1 MNAVVG
7 TGGVGAGPSD
17 RRLSEI
23 AHQFFGVR
31 DAAAFDALL
40 GDLELVRVPGGSWLF
55 RENDLGD
62 SLFLI
67 VRGRLQVWREGT
79 ADEAR
84 DGAHLLGELSA
95 GDSVGEVALLA
106 GGSRSASVRAIRD
119 SLLLRMDRQRFERL
133 ALAHPAL
140 GLELTRQM
148 AIRLRDRTGTRPTMT
163 RGLENL
169 AVLPIGEGRA
179 VRGFAAA
186 LAKALERLGSVLHV
200 DAKVAGDGNEASLAE
215 WVHEQESRHRFL
227 VLEAEP
233 RRSRWS
239 QLCRRQA
246 DVQLLVAD
254 AAEPVSA
261 GPWAVSGPDDGGAAR
276 RILVLLHAGHAVS
289 RSARWLDTVKTS
301 EHHHLRAGSMD
312 RDLARLARVLAGE
325 ALGLVL
331 GGGGAR
337 GFAHI
342 GAFRALREAGIEVDL
357 VGGSSIGAV
366 FAAALALDWSVEK
379 IENVAREA
387 FVEEN
392 PFGDYTIPL
401 VSLVAGR
408 RLKRLVLEH
417 FDLDIEDL
425 PLPYF
430 CTSSQLDRGGLN
442 VHERGVLWRAVRA
455 SVALPGVLPPVV
467 IDRRLSI
474 DGGILN
480 NLPVDV
486 MRARSAGR
494 VLAVDLSAHKDRTVD
509 YDDLPTA
516 LSLLRSR
523 AFPGRERL
531 SVPNIV
537 SLIMKSSLVASAA
550 HTRAMREEA
559 DLLLNPPV
567 GEFGLMDVRSFDR
580 LVEVGYQHARD
591 RIAKWGHP
599 DRSLLE
605 VST

>member
-1 MNAVVG
+1 MGAAVEA
-7 TGGVGAGPSD
+7 GGVGAGPSD
-17 RRLSEI
+17 RRLREI
-23 AHQFFGVR
+23 AHRFFGIR

-67 VRGRLQVWREGT
+67 VRGRLQVWRE
-79 ADEAR
+79 AERDEAG
-84 DGAHLLGELSA
+84 DGARLLGELSA

-106 GGSRSASVRAIRD
+106 GGTRSASVRAIRD
-119 SLLLRMDRQRFERL
+119 SLLLRMDRERFERL
-133 ALAHPAL
+133 VLAHPAL

-148 AIRLRDRTGTRPTMT
+148 AVRLRDRTAARPDMT
-163 RGLENL
+163 RGLENI

-186 LAKALERLGSVLHV
+186 LAKALERLGSALHV
-200 DAKVAGDGNEASLAE
+200 DAEDAGDRGEAALAE
-215 WVHEQESRHRFL
+215 WVHEQETRHRFL

-233 RRSRWS
+233 RRSSWT
-239 QLCRRQA
+239 QVCRRQA
-246 DVQLLVAD
+246 DVQLVVAD
-254 AAEPVSA
+254 AAEPIA
-261 GPWAVSGPDDGGAAR
+261 AEPWGGVGRDDPGAAR
-276 RILVLLHAGHAVS
+276 RVLVLLHAGQDVS
-289 RSARWLDTVKTS
+289 GSAGWLDAVEAS
-301 EHHHLRAGSMD
+301 ELHHLRASSMD

-342 GAFRALREAGIEVDL
+342 GVFRALREAGIEVDR

-366 FAAALALDWSVEK
+366 FAATLALDWSVEK
-379 IENVAREA
+379 IEEVAREA
-387 FVEEN
+387 FVEEK

-401 VSLVAGR
+401 VSLIAGR
-408 RLKRLVLEH
+408 RLNRLVLEH
-417 FDLDIEDL
+417 FDRDIEDL

-430 CTSSQLDRGGLN
+430 CTSSQLDSGGLN
-442 VHERGVLWRAVRA
+442 VHERGALWRAIRA
-455 SVALPGVLPPVV
+455 SVALPGILPPAV

-486 MRARSAGR
+486 MRSRSAGR
-494 VLAVDLSAHKDRTVD
+494 VLAVDLSAQMDRTVD
-509 YDDLPTA
+509 YEDLPTA

-523 AFPGRERL
+523 AIPGRERSRL
-531 SVPNIV
+531 PNIV
-537 SLIMKSSLVASAA
+537 SLIMKSSLVGSAA
-550 HTRAMREEA
+550 HTRAMREQA

-567 GEFGLMDVRSFDR
+567 AGYGLMDVSSFDR
-580 LVEVGYQHARD
+580 LVEVGYQHARE
-591 RIAKWGHP
+591 RIAEWGRP
-599 DRSLLE
+599 DRPALE
-605 VST
+605 VPT